1 MHLDSDA
8 VDYVLSST
16 RSVRLRLDFERS
28 VDPQII
34 LDCIDIAEQAP
45 TGGNRSSRRWIVVTQ
60 ESQKEKIADLY
71 MKAAGNWMIEARD
84 KLAGSGHPN
93 EKMMESAA
101 YLAEN
106 LEKSPAIVI
115 PTIIGTHD
123 NSGKP
128 GLFDSVIQSAW
139 SFCLAL
145 RARGLGSAW
154 TTAVLSEQDELKSI
168 LGIPDGVTEIALLP
182 VAWTKGTNFS
192 KVERTPAR
200 EITYFNSHGITFEN
214 GPSSPIAFTDEPGV
228 TVEIDIDSSLS
239 DVWRVISD
247 INFPAQYS
255 DEFVSAE
262 WKEDRNEIGIGSRF
276 LGKNANTNIGEWTVE
291 CTIDAYEEK
300 RIFGWC
306 TGDPSSPGARWSY
319 ELESF
324 GSSVRVRH
332 KVLLGPGP
340 SGLTRIIAELP
351 DKEEQII
358 MNRAVSLKTNMKN
371 VLEGMKS
378 YLEA

>member
-1 MHLDSDA
+1 MHLDSDV
-8 VDYVLSST
+8 VDYVLSTT
-16 RSVRLRLDFERS
+16 RSVRLRLDFERP

-71 MKAAGNWMIEARD
+71 LKAAGNWMIEARD

-145 RARGLGSAW
+145 RARGLGSA
-154 TTAVLSEQDELKSI
+154 
-168 LGIPDGVTEIALLP
+168 
-182 VAWTKGTNFS
+182 
-192 KVERTPAR
+192 
-200 EITYFNSHGITFEN
+200 
-214 GPSSPIAFTDEPGV
+214 
-228 TVEIDIDSSLS
+228 
-239 DVWRVISD
+239 
-247 INFPAQYS
+247 
-255 DEFVSAE
+255 
-262 WKEDRNEIGIGSRF
+262 
-276 LGKNANTNIGEWTVE
+276 
-291 CTIDAYEEK
+291 
-300 RIFGWC
+300 
-306 TGDPSSPGARWSY
+306 
-319 ELESF
+319 
-324 GSSVRVRH
+324 
-332 KVLLGPGP
+332 
-340 SGLTRIIAELP
+340 
-351 DKEEQII
+351 
-358 MNRAVSLKTNMKN
+358 
-371 VLEGMKS
+371 
-378 YLEA
+378 

>member
-1 MHLDSDA
+1 MDLDSNA
-8 VDYVLSST
+8 IDYVLSTT
-16 RSVRLRLDFERS
+16 RSVRLRLDFERE

-45 TGGNRSSRRWIVVTQ
+45 TGGNRSSRRWIIVTGK
-60 ESQKEKIADLY
+60 SQKEKIADLY
-71 MKAAGNWMIEARD
+71 LKAAGNWMIQARD
-84 KLAGSGHPN
+84 QLAGTGHPN

-106 LEKSPAIVI
+106 LEKAPAIVI
-115 PTIIGTHD
+115 PAIIGIHD

-154 TTAVLSEQDELKSI
+154 TTAVLSEQDELKRI
-168 LGIPDGVTEIALLP
+168 LSIPDEVTEIALLP

-192 KVERTPAR
+192 KVQRTPAQD
-200 EITYFNSHGITFEN
+200 ISYFDSYGITFED
-214 GPSSPIAFTDEPGV
+214 PSSSPVSFSDGPGV
-228 TVEIDIDSSLS
+228 SVEVDIDASVSSVW
-239 DVWRVISD
+239 DVVTD
-247 INFPAQYS
+247 INFPARYS

-262 WKEDRNEIGIGSRF
+262 WNEEAERIALGSKF
-276 LGKNANTNIGEWTVE
+276 QGKNQNENIGEWTVE
-291 CTIDAYEEK
+291 CTVDTYEEK
-300 RIFGWC
+300 RVFGWC
-306 TGDPSSPGARWSY
+306 TGDTSSPGARWRY

-324 GSSVRVRH
+324 GSSVRLRH
-332 KVLLGPGP
+332 KALLGPGP
-340 SGLTRIIAELP
+340 SGLTRIIEQHP

-358 MNRAVSLKTNMKN
+358 MNRAASLKANMVK
-371 VLEGMKS
+371 VLEGIKD
-378 YLEA
+378 YLEI